1 MKITKTQLQKIVLE
15 TLKEAKAAKK
25 RLLEVGVDDMTGDMQ
40 KIVSIVDKVPRFEQ
54 MMTLLNTRQEF
65 YEFIEWMVDQG
76 DDNLPGDGDAILAVK
91 QTLNNLIKNKQ
102 QGGESSSIDK
112 KELMDKAKTVAT
124 DLGSMLQQMPGE
136 SYQQARGGHISNT
149 LLHVKDW
156 LIKEKGLSDDQAKE
170 AAGWLDDNLKQWY
183 RG

>member
-25 RLLEVGVDDMTGDMQ
+25 RLLEVGLDDMTGDMQ
-40 KIVSIVDKVPRFEQ
+40 KLVSVIDKVPRFEQ

-112 KELMDKAKTVAT
+112 QELMDKADKIGTSIA
-124 DLGSMLQQMPGE
+124 GMLQQMPGE
-136 SYQQARGGHISNT
+136 SYDQARDGHIGGILSRIQ
-149 LLHVKDW
+149 DW
-156 LIKEKGLSDDQAKE
+156 LKSKKGLSDDQAKE
-170 AAGWLDDNLKQWY
+170 AAVWLHDNLKQWY
-183 RG
+183 KG